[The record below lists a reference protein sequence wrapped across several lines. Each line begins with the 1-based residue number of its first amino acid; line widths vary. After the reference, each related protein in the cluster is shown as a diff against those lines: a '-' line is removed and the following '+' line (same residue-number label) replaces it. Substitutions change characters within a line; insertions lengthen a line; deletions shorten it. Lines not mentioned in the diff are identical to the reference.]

1 MLGAEVDDS
10 GWLVHAPVD
19 VPDVEV
25 LCRVHH
31 EEFAKSVHK
40 ARRSSH
46 PLRVFRSVI
55 VNCAPIDLHDWQ
67 FARVA
72 PDSNGRSVGVVV
84 DAKQVKRSQQ

>member
-25 LCRVHH
+25 FGRVHN
-31 EEFAKSVHK
+31 EELAKSVHK
-40 ARRSSH
+40 ARCSPH
-46 PLRVFRSVI
+46 GLRVLRSVV
-55 VNCAPIDLHDWQ
+55 VNRAPIDLYDWQ